1 MAALLKTIE
10 MDAKAGDFG
19 ACHASLASL
28 AAELQK
34 FSTEA
39 ATL

>member
-1 MAALLKTIE
+1 MTALLKTIE
-10 MDAKAGDFG
+10 LDAQAGDFG
-19 ACHASLASL
+19 ACQAPLVSL

-34 FSTEA
+34 FSAQA